1 MAMNSISKLE
11 EPWVRDELVEV
22 RTGKAKPVFGL
33 PVQSAIFK
41 SVRYGSVSVDALG
54 CHGDEHVYEFHGGL
68 DKALLQYCSQ
78 HYDTW
83 SEELPGSAHLFRIG
97 GFGEN
102 LVARR
107 ANERN
112 TCIGDIIRI
121 GPEVIAQVSLPRQ
134 PCYKLNHR
142 FQEKNLSRFSQE

>member
-1 MAMNSISKLE
+1 MAKNAIIAGLE
-11 EPWVRDELVEV
+11 QPWQKDQLVEV

-41 SVRYGSVSVDALG
+41 SVRYGLVSVDKLG
-54 CHGDEHVYEFHGGL
+54 CRGDEHVYEFHGGP

-78 HYDTW
+78 HYDVW
-83 SEELPGSAHLFRIG
+83 GQELPGSAYLFHVG

-102 LVARR
+102 LVARK

-121 GPEVIAQVSLPRQ
+121 GCVIG
-134 PCYKLNHR
+134 
-142 FQEKNLSRFSQE
+142 